1 MNKIEYLQQILGT
14 DKKNPV
20 FSIYRK
26 DENTLH
32 ILYGAEL
39 LSVVSLNKYN
49 FECKVFIGI
58 LYNSG
63 VKVKS
68 LVEAFKL
75 DKKTI
80 KKFGDALKLDSP
92 EEVVSILRGRE
103 KDIKFTDEVKAY
115 IRMRFPKI
123 YEENK
128 YSYSK
133 AMLGEIKKIFG
144 KEISSETIRPLLKEL
159 KPRYDSTGG
168 KEELVCD
175 LNEQNREQENPLPP
189 ECQNNSLENK
199 ELVIEDASTVS
210 ESEEVNRN
218 NRKCIPPN
226 NGKSNSCFCHHAGI
240 VLFHEILN
248 KVNKTS
254 REYGWILRQWLASI
268 LLESVNIE
276 QSKLL
281 DFEDLNKIIGCSI
294 STLRRQRD
302 YLKEIA
308 TDAYL
313 DNLIELNA
321 REIDIDQYSDFYYDP
336 HSKHYTG
343 EMKILKGWCGSLG
356 RVDKVMFLDFI
367 HTPEGEPVYISHE
380 DNYYDLRE
388 RYKAVTEKF
397 RTKTKIAKDK
407 TLTFIIDRGIY
418 DIKVF
423 KEIVKT
429 GNQHIITWEKNYKN
443 DTAWVEKD
451 STEFAISRNR
461 NNESDKLQY
470 TFEYLEEDWKRD
482 KQMKLIKVRATN
494 YKSKTIE
501 VGILTDDKKRNSEE
515 IITLIFKRW
524 VQEND
529 FKYLGDHF
537 GINEITSYS
546 TIPYKQLDRYLT
558 DKEIKS
564 GEYKALE
571 MERKIA
577 KKELAQCLLKKH
589 NKIKEDL
596 QLKKEIEKLDIQLIE
611 IKKQMEDTN
620 KVMSKLEFLIEQNYV
635 KLNKNCKSIMDALKI
650 IARNAFHKEIQSF
663 KELYNNYRD
672 DHVVF
677 RNLIQASGIIEKKDS
692 IINIHI
698 MPTMN
703 YPPKLKKI
711 ITKVFDTRNEDN
723 QKMPDG
729 SGSNFKIYLAEK
741 EGIDIAISNL

>member
-49 FECKVFIGI
+49 FECKVIIGI

-80 KKFGDALKLDSP
+80 KKIGDALKLDSP
-92 EEVVSILRGRE
+92 EEVISILQGRE
-103 KDIKFTDEVKAY
+103 NKKKLTDEVKAY

-133 AMLGEIKKIFG
+133 AMLGEIKEIFG
-144 KEISSETIRPLLKEL
+144 KKISSETIRPLLKEL
-159 KPRYDSTGG
+159 KPRYDSITE

-175 LNEQNREQENPLPP
+175 LNDKNREQENPLPP

-199 ELVIEDASTVS
+199 ELVIEDAGTVS
-210 ESEEVNRN
+210 EPEEVNRN
-218 NRKCIPPN
+218 NRKGIPPN
-226 NGKSNSCFCHHAGI
+226 SENSNSCFCHHVGI

-248 KVNKTS
+248 KVEQTS
-254 REYGWILRQWLASI
+254 KEYGWILRQWLASI

-281 DFEDLNKIIGCSI
+281 DFEDLNKIIGYSI
-294 STLRRQRD
+294 STLRRQRG

-321 REIDIDQYSDFYYDP
+321 REIDINQYNDFYYDP

-343 EMKILKGWCGSLG
+343 EMKVLKGWCGSLG

-367 HTPEGEPVYISHE
+367 HTPEGEPVYISYE

-397 RTKTKIAKDK
+397 RRKTKIATDK
-407 TLTFIIDRGIY
+407 TLTFIVDRGIY

-423 KEIVKT
+423 QEIIKT
-429 GNQHIITWEKNYKN
+429 GNQHIITWEKNYKSEIVWN
-443 DTAWVEKD
+443 EKD
-451 STEFAISRNR
+451 PVKFAISKKR
-461 NNESDKLQY
+461 NNDSDKLQY

-482 KQMKLIKVRATN
+482 KQMKLIRVRATN
-494 YKSKTIE
+494 YKSNTIE
-501 VGILTDDKKRNSEE
+501 VGILTDDKKRDSKE

-529 FKYLGDHF
+529 FKYLVDHF
-537 GINEITSYS
+537 GINGITSYS
-546 TIPYKQLDRYLT
+546 TIPYKQLDEYLT
-558 DKEIKS
+558 DKAIKS

-577 KKELAQCLLKKH
+577 KKKLGQCLLKKH
-589 NKIKEDL
+589 NQIKEDL
-596 QLKKEIEKLDIQLIE
+596 QLKNEIEKIDVQLKE
-611 IKKQMEDTN
+611 IKKQMEITN
-620 KVMSKLEFLIEQNYV
+620 KVMSKLEYLIEQNYV
-635 KLNKNCKSIMDALKI
+635 RLNKNCKSIMDALKI
-650 IARNAFHKEIQSF
+650 IARNAFYKEIQLF
-663 KELYNNYRD
+663 KKLYNNYRD

-677 RNLIQASGIIEKKDS
+677 RNLIQASGIIEKKNS
-692 IINIHI
+692 TINIHM

-703 YPPKLKKI
+703 YSPNLKQI
-711 ITKVFDTRNEDN
+711 ITKLFETRNANN

-729 SGSNFKIYLAEK
+729 SDIDFKIFLAEK